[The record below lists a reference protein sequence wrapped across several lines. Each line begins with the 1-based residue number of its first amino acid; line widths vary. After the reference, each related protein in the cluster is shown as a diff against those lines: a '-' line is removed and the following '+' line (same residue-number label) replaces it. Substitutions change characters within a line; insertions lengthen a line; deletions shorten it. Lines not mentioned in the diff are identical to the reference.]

1 MRRPRSR
8 ALVLAAGYGERLQP
22 LTHFVPKP
30 LLPIC
35 GEPVVGHTLRQ
46 LREAGCEAAALN
58 LHHLPEAIPRFLG
71 RRYFGLPIHYSPEE
85 EIQGTLGA
93 IWPQREFLAAADAVL
108 VVNGDTLCRWP
119 FRRLIRRHLRSRADI
134 TLLLHRRRPEESLGG
149 GVGLGSDG
157 RVVQLRDSK
166 PVAKVVSRH
175 IFAGAH
181 VLSPRI
187 LKRIQAG
194 PAEII
199 NDLYIPFLRGGGRIQ
214 GFVSSPR
221 WHDLGTPER
230 YLEAN
235 LDWVLGRRP
244 LRRRHSRL
252 SALAEIAETATV
264 RHSIV
269 EEGAV
274 IGEKVHLEGSV
285 LLSGARVA
293 DGSRITNS
301 IIGPGARLTA
311 SASIEGRMINRLRI
325 GHQPKP
331 HESVMG
337 ELIFTPLS

>member
-1 MRRPRSR
+1 MKRPRLR
-8 ALVLAAGYGERLQP
+8 ALVLTAGYGERLRP
-22 LTHFVPKP
+22 LTLFVPKP

-46 LREAGCEAAALN
+46 LGKAGCEAAALN

-71 RRYFGLPIHYSPEE
+71 RRYFGLPIRYSPEE

-93 IWPQREFLAAADAVL
+93 LYPQREFLAAADAVL

-119 FRRLIRRHLRSRADI
+119 FRRLIRRHLRSGADI
-134 TLLLHRRRPEESLGG
+134 TLLVHRRQPDEALGG
-149 GVGLGSDG
+149 GVGVGSDG

-166 PVAKVVSRH
+166 PVAKVASRH
-175 IFAGAH
+175 VFAGAH

-187 LKRIQAG
+187 LQRIQAG
-194 PAEII
+194 PADIVG
-199 NDLYIPFLRGGGRIQ
+199 DLYIPLLRDGGRIQ
-214 GFVSSPR
+214 GLVTSTR

-235 LDWVLGRRP
+235 LDWVRGRRP
-244 LRRRHSRL
+244 LRRRHSRI
-252 SALAEIAETATV
+252 SPLAEIAETATV

-274 IGEKVHLEGSV
+274 VGEEARIEGSV

-293 DGSRITNS
+293 DGSRIANS
-301 IIGPGARLTA
+301 IIGPGAQLTA
-311 SASIEGRMINRLRI
+311 SANIEGRMINRLRI
-325 GHQPKP
+325 GHQPSP

-337 ELIFTPLS
+337 ELVFTPLA